1 MAEGLIQKQNDN
13 KQLEALGGEY
23 FNELLVRSLF
33 QQSVSDESKYVMH
46 DLINDLAE
54 WVCGETSFKLEE
66 KNEENQQPIMSERA
80 RHFSFIST
88 FYNDKEKFEVLSKV
102 ERLRTFL
109 ALSSQRNRYYD
120 HCCIPIMVVSDLLS
134 KFKKLRALSL
144 EGYYIVELPDSIG
157 GLLHLRYLNLS
168 KTMIRSLPE
177 SASSLFNLQTLILSY
192 CDCLVKLPLSME
204 NMSKLQHLDIRG
216 TESLIEM
223 PSGLKELKDL
233 EILSDFV
240 VGKDGAGCALEDLKN
255 LKFLQEE
262 LHISRLENVISAPDT
277 REAIL
282 SNKKGLRVLELEW
295 GSQFDDSRNES
306 EEKNVL
312 EILQPHTNL
321 RGLTLKCYG
330 GTIFPAWLGDSSFSN
345 MTVLRLE
352 SCENCTS
359 LPSLGLLSLLKNLTI
374 IGMKRIKSLA
384 SEFYGEGCL
393 KPFQSLEILRFE
405 NLQEWDSWETTK
417 NSEHVETFP
426 RLRELSIEKC
436 PKLSG
441 KLPDH
446 LPSLEKLVI
455 SECAQLVV
463 SLSSLPVLCELEV
476 DGCKRVVWCC
486 PSDSQ
491 SLNSMTLSNISEF
504 GTWSMQGFKKVES
517 LEIDGCEELI
527 HMWQNEMSVE
537 KTPKELHVFNSIRK
551 LSVFG
556 CPNLVLFPEIC
567 FLPLLTELR
576 IKYCNALMSLPEGMK
591 QKNVHLERL
600 VIDGNHS
607 LSFMTRRQ
615 LPSSLKQLELSNCE
629 KLQFVFADAEET
641 CTSSSSYSVI
651 QEENI
656 NDLNIFLERLYVSSC
671 PSLTC
676 LSTRD
681 QLPAT
686 LKYLRIFHC
695 SNLTTL
701 WRGQLPDSLQELEI
715 IGCLKLESI
724 TERFHNSML
733 LETITIHGC
742 ENFESI
748 PEGIHKLSRLRGI
761 ELLRC
766 PSLVCFPEGGI
777 PNANLRRFYISDCKN
792 LKAIPRGLQTLD
804 YLYIWRCPSIKSFP
818 EECFHTKLTTLGI
831 GGLYLY
837 ERLIQ
842 WGLYKLTSLT
852 TLQFYDIP
860 DVVSFEIGMM
870 LPTSLTHLI
879 IHSYPNLKYLTSD
892 GFQNLTSL
900 VSLSIYSCP
909 NLISFPKIGLPPS
922 LMLLNIYYCPM
933 LKERCRKDRGQEWPK
948 IAHIPCTKID
958 WELIHD
964 IEE

>member
-1 MAEGLIQKQNDN
+1 MAEGLIHKQNNDN
-13 KQLEALGGEY
+13 KPLEDLGGEY

-33 QQSVSDESKYVMH
+33 QQSVSDESKYLMH
-46 DLINDLAE
+46 DLINDLAQ
-54 WVCGETSFKLEE
+54 WVCGETSFRLEE
-66 KNEENQQPIMSERA
+66 KNEENQQLIMSERA
-80 RHFSFIST
+80 RHFSFLST
-88 FYNDKEKFEVLSKV
+88 WHNNKEKFEVLHKV
-102 ERLRTFL
+102 KRLRTFL
-109 ALSSQRNRYYD
+109 ALSSRRNRYYD
-120 HCCIPIMVVSDLLS
+120 NCYIHILFVSDLLS

-144 EGYYIVELPDSIG
+144 KDYYIVELPDSIG
-157 GLLHLRYLNLS
+157 GLIHLRYLNLS
-168 KTMIRSLPE
+168 NTMIRSLPE

-192 CDCLVKLPLSME
+192 CDRLVKLPSNME

-216 TESLIEM
+216 TESLREM

-255 LKFLQEE
+255 LKFLREE
-262 LHISRLENVISAPDT
+262 LHILRLENVISAPDT
-277 REAIL
+277 GEAIL
-282 SNKKGLRVLELEW
+282 SNKKGLKVLELVW

-359 LPSLGLLSLLKNLTI
+359 LPSLGWLSSFKDLTI
-374 IGMKRIKSLA
+374 VGMKRLKSLA

-405 NLQEWDSWETTK
+405 NLQEWDSWETTN
-417 NSEHVETFP
+417 NSDHVETFH
-426 RLRELSIEKC
+426 RLRELSIKKC

-441 KLPDH
+441 KLPDN

-463 SLSSLPVLCELEV
+463 SLSSLPVLCKLEV
-476 DGCKRVVWCC
+476 DGCKRVAWCS

-504 GTWSMQGFKKVES
+504 GTWYGFEKVEN
-517 LEIDGCEELI
+517 LEIVGCEEFI

-556 CPNLVLFPEIC
+556 CPNLILFPEIR
-567 FLPLLTELR
+567 FLPLLSELR
-576 IKYCNALMSLPEGMK
+576 IKDCNALMSLPEGMK
-591 QKNVHLERL
+591 QKNVHLEFL
-600 VIDGNHS
+600 EIDGNRS
-607 LSFMTRRQ
+607 LSFMTRGQ

-641 CTSSSSYSVI
+641 CTSSSSYLVI

-656 NDLNIFLERLYVSSC
+656 NDLNIFLERLTVISC

-686 LKYLRIFHC
+686 LKYLYIHSC

-701 WRGQLPDSLQELEI
+701 SRGQLPDSLQELEI

-733 LETITIHGC
+733 LERITIEDCG
-742 ENFESI
+742 NFESI

-766 PSLVCFPEGGI
+766 PSLVCFPDGGI
-777 PNANLRRFYISDCKN
+777 PNANLRRFFIWSCEN

-804 YLYIWRCPSIKSFP
+804 YLSIWRCPSIKSFP
-818 EECFHTKLTTLGI
+818 EECFHTKLTRLDI
-831 GGLYLY
+831 ADLYLY

-852 TLQFYDIP
+852 SLTFYDIP

-870 LPTSLTHLI
+870 LPTSLTQLI
-879 IHSYPNLKYLTSD
+879 IHSFPNLKYLTSD

-900 VSLSIYSCP
+900 VRLSIWYCP

-922 LMLLNIYYCPM
+922 LMELYIRDCPM

-948 IAHIPCTKID
+948 IAHIHNTKID
-958 WELIHD
+958 DKLIHD